1 MRCALIGEK
10 LSHSYSALIHNK
22 FGNYSYEAVEVPP
35 GGLEKFCI
43 QPYGPPGAGVCAP
56 APGGGLVIG
65 CRRRRGGAPAPVLR
79 GSCQLRLTPCR

>member
-35 GGLEKFCI
+35 G
-43 QPYGPPGAGVCAP
+43 
-56 APGGGLVIG
+56 
-65 CRRRRGGAPAPVLR
+65 
-79 GSCQLRLTPCR
+79 LTDTTSPFPTKAK